1 MRKELLLG
9 GLLLLLTPFGQCAA
23 AHDFHEPP
31 AVPPALKGTEPHN
44 PRVLGYYL
52 DNFISQGQMTVDE
65 ARSTHTYMIY
75 RFYRRR
81 RDLRAVQGMDRE
93 RRRAYMRERRAQRG
107 NPLLE
112 YALFTGIP
120 LKRAAALVDL
130 FHYNDMGIL
139 QYGRLMKKRK

>member
-1 MRKELLLG
+1 
-9 GLLLLLTPFGQCAA
+9 
-23 AHDFHEPP
+23 
-31 AVPPALKGTEPHN
+31 
-44 PRVLGYYL
+44 
-52 DNFISQGQMTVDE
+52 MTVDE
-65 ARSTHTYMIY
+65 ARSTYTYMIY

-120 LKRAAALVDL
+120 LKRAVALVDL
-130 FHYNDMGIL
+130 FHYNDMGTL